1 MTIRDLYK
9 VITKRINERSNKSY
23 VVALVDSKDR
33 MIQKVGEEA
42 IEVVIAAKNDSRELF
57 INEMADLWFHL
68 LVLLAEKKVTIDDIE
83 RELTI
88 RHKKND
94 IGNHQKSL
102 NCAKI

>member
-9 VITKRINERSNKSY
+9 IIIKRTNERNNKSY
-23 VVALVDSKDR
+23 VVALVDNKDR

-42 IEVVIAAKNDSRELF
+42 IEVVIAAKNDSHELF

-68 LVLLAEKKVTIDDIE
+68 LVLLAEKGVTIDDIE

-88 RHKKND
+88 RHKKMT
-94 IGNHQKSL
+94 
-102 NCAKI
+102 